1 MEQPFTYSPLPS
13 KGWFRLLSILPSHD
27 ESSEISCE
35 LHHHELS
42 TCPHY
47 EAISY
52 TWGNEDATKRLL
64 VNGTVFKVRPNL
76 HAALKAFRKPHEAKL
91 IWVDAVCINQQ
102 DQGERNRQVLQ
113 MNQIYSQ
120 AQAVDVWL
128 GTADTTSDAGVTFL
142 KTFYTLV
149 FQDTSHQQSPSRDAR
164 TATIYPD
171 STPFHEFYAP
181 ILKLLDDPEAL
192 TAFNHAV
199 TLLTNSWWRR
209 IWTLQES
216 VLCPNVI
223 CWSGSKTFP
232 FEYLLGL
239 SHFLYHL
246 VNHDAYKGAL
256 AHRDMTLGA
265 LMLVE
270 YLRKDMVAHGKIG
283 LTMALYSTWNRATSD
298 PRDKVIGLLG
308 IIEPRNSLKPEY
320 SWPVEKVYR
329 VAMRAALVEDGN
341 LNCLGLIS
349 EKNES
354 RNKNLASWVP
364 DFELHS
370 EPFRDYITS
379 LSKVLN
385 KWSIYKA
392 FMSPEG
398 SPPCIKTDEDDSVLI
413 LKGFCLDS
421 VSIVGTQAPGPDFEN
436 VGETS
441 PGHWR
446 SSMRDALNQW
456 RSLLPHS
463 DSYVTG
469 ETQAMAFWRTV
480 LVDLDQGRLASTK
493 GGRPKRLDE
502 NGLQDLLQ
510 LETPEGMEALL
521 SIWESC
527 LRPIYRQLRLIEQFN
542 RRFFRT
548 EKGYMGLG
556 PPDIQPGD
564 AICLLLGG
572 SVAHTLRRSEHE
584 TWIYIGECYIHGIMN
599 GEAAVGAIE
608 EKTDFAE
615 YRVV

>member
-13 KGWFRLLSILPSHD
+13 NGWFRLLSILPSHD
-27 ESSEISCE
+27 ETSDISCE

-42 TCPHY
+42 PCPKY

-52 TWGNEDATKRLL
+52 TWGNEDATKQLL
-64 VNGTVFKVRPNL
+64 VDGTVFYVRPNL
-76 HAALKAFRKPHEAKL
+76 HAALRAFRQPHEAKL

-102 DQGERNRQVLQ
+102 DQEERNRQVLQ

-128 GTADTTSDAGVTFL
+128 GTADATSDAGVDFL
-142 KTFYTLV
+142 GAFYTLV
-149 FQDTSHQQSPSRDAR
+149 FQDTSYQQSPSRDAR
-164 TATIYPD
+164 AASMYPD

-181 ILKLLDDPEAL
+181 VLKLLDDPGIL
-192 TAFNHAV
+192 TVFNHAV
-199 TLLTNSWWRR
+199 ALLANSWWRR

-223 CWSGSKTFP
+223 CWFGSKTFP
-232 FEYLLGL
+232 FEYLL
-239 SHFLYHL
+239 
-246 VNHDAYKGAL
+246 GAL

-270 YLRKDMVAHGKIG
+270 YLRKDTVAHGKIG
-283 LTMALYSTWNRATSD
+283 LTMALYSTWNRASSD

-308 IIEPRNSLKPEY
+308 IIEPRDSFKPEY

-349 EKNES
+349 EKKEY
-354 RNKNLASWVP
+354 RNKSLASWVP

-370 EPFRDYITS
+370 EPFKDYITS

-392 FMSPEG
+392 FISPGG
-398 SPPCIKTDEDDSVLI
+398 SADIATDEDDSVLI

-421 VSIVGTQAPGPDFEN
+421 VSVVGSQAPGPNFEN

-441 PGHWR
+441 PENWR
-446 SSMRDALNQW
+446 SSMRDALNHW
-456 RSLLPHS
+456 RSLLLPN
-463 DSYVTG
+463 DRYTTG

-480 LVDLDQGRLASTK
+480 LVDLNQGRLASKK
-493 GGRPKRLDE
+493 GGRPKRLDK
-502 NGLQDLLQ
+502 NDLQDLLQ
-510 LETPEGMEALL
+510 LETPEGMEELL
-521 SIWESC
+521 STWESC

-564 AICLLLGG
+564 AVCLLLGG
-572 SVAHTLRRSEHE
+572 SVAYVLRRSAHE
-584 TWIYIGECYIHGIMN
+584 TWTYVGECYVHGIMD
-599 GEAAVGAIE
+599 GEAAV
-608 EKTDFAE
+608 KTGEDNDSFTE
-615 YRVV
+615 YRIV

>member
-13 KGWFRLLSILPSHD
+13 NGWFRLLSILPSHD
-27 ESSEISCE
+27 ETSDISCE
-35 LHHHELS
+35 LRHHELS
-42 TCPHY
+42 ACPQY

-64 VNGTVFKVRPNL
+64 VNGTVFEVRPNL
-76 HAALKAFRKPHEAKL
+76 YAALRAFRQAHETKL

-102 DQGERNRQVLQ
+102 DQEERNRQVLQ

-128 GTADTTSDAGVTFL
+128 GTADETSDAGVAFL
-142 KTFYTLV
+142 TTFYTLV
-149 FQDTSHQQSPSRDAR
+149 FHDTKYQQPLSRDAR
-164 TATIYPD
+164 TATMYPD

-181 ILKLLDDPEAL
+181 ILKLLDDPETL
-192 TAFNHAV
+192 TVFNHAV
-199 TLLTNSWWRR
+199 ALLANSWWRR

-246 VNHDAYKGAL
+246 VNNDAHKGAL

-283 LTMALYSTWNRATSD
+283 LTMALYSTWNRASSD

-308 IIEPRNSLKPEY
+308 IIEPRDSLKPEY

-349 EKNES
+349 EKKES

-398 SPPCIKTDEDDSVLI
+398 SPGITTDEDDSVLI

-421 VSIVGTQAPGPDFEN
+421 VSVVGTQAPGPDFEN
-436 VGETS
+436 
-441 PGHWR
+441 
-446 SSMRDALNQW
+446 
-456 RSLLPHS
+456 
-463 DSYVTG
+463 
-469 ETQAMAFWRTV
+469 AMAFWRTV
-480 LVDLDQGRLASTK
+480 LVDLNQGRLASKK
-493 GGRPKRLDE
+493 GGTPKRLDK
-502 NGLQDLLQ
+502 NDLQDLLQ
-510 LETPEGMEALL
+510 LETPEGMEDLL
-521 SIWESC
+521 STWKSC
-527 LRPIYRQLRLIEQFN
+527 LRPAYRQLRLIEQFN

-548 EKGYMGLG
+548 ENGYMGLG
-556 PPDIQPGD
+556 PPDIQTGD

-572 SVAHTLRRSEHE
+572 SVAYALRRSAHE
-584 TWIYIGECYIHGIMN
+584 TWTYVGECYVHGIMD
-599 GEAAVGAIE
+599 GEATVKGIE
-608 EKTDFAE
+608 DKTDFAE
-615 YRVV
+615 YHIV

>member
-1 MEQPFTYSPLPS
+1 
-13 KGWFRLLSILPSHD
+13 
-27 ESSEISCE
+27 
-35 LHHHELS
+35 
-42 TCPHY
+42 
-47 EAISY
+47 
-52 TWGNEDATKRLL
+52 
-64 VNGTVFKVRPNL
+64 
-76 HAALKAFRKPHEAKL
+76 
-91 IWVDAVCINQQ
+91 
-102 DQGERNRQVLQ
+102 

-120 AQAVDVWL
+120 AQVVDVWL
-128 GTADTTSDAGVTFL
+128 GTANTTSDAGVAFL
-142 KTFYTLV
+142 TTFYTLV
-149 FQDTSHQQSPSRDAR
+149 YHDTNYQQCPSGDAR
-164 TATIYPD
+164 TASIYPD

-181 ILKLLDDPEAL
+181 ILKLLDEPRLL
-192 TAFNHAV
+192 TVFNHAV
-199 TLLTNSWWRR
+199 AFLANSWWRR

-246 VNHDAYKGAL
+246 VDHDAYKGAL

-270 YLRKDMVAHGKIG
+270 YLRKDMVAHRGIG
-283 LTMALYSTWNRATSD
+283 LTMALYSTWNRASSD

-308 IIEPRNSLKPEY
+308 IIEPRDSLKPEY

-349 EKNES
+349 EKKES

-370 EPFRDYITS
+370 EPFKDYITS

-385 KWSIYKA
+385 KWSIYKT
-392 FMSPEG
+392 FMSPER
-398 SPPCIKTDEDDSVLI
+398 SPPDITTDEDDS
-413 LKGFCLDS
+413 
-421 VSIVGTQAPGPDFEN
+421 EN
-436 VGETS
+436 
-441 PGHWR
+441 
-446 SSMRDALNQW
+446 
-456 RSLLPHS
+456 
-463 DSYVTG
+463 
-469 ETQAMAFWRTV
+469 QAMAFWRTV
-480 LVDLDQGRLASTK
+480 LVDLNQGRLASTK
-493 GGRPKRLDE
+493 GGRPKRLDK
-502 NGLQDLLQ
+502 NDLQDLLQ
-510 LETPEGMEALL
+510 LETSEGMEGLL
-521 SIWESC
+521 STWESC

-572 SVAHTLRRSEHE
+572 CVAYALRRSAHE
-584 TWIYIGECYIHGIMN
+584 TWIYVGECYIHGIMD
-599 GEAAVGAIE
+599 GEAAVKATE
-608 EKTDFAE
+608 DKTDFAE
-615 YRVV
+615 YRIV

>member
-13 KGWFRLLSILPSHD
+13 NGWFRLLSILPSHD
-27 ESSEISCE
+27 ETSDISCE

-42 TCPHY
+42 TCPQY

-52 TWGNEDATKRLL
+52 TWGNEDARERLL

-76 HAALKAFRKPHEAKL
+76 HAALRAFRQPHEAKL

-120 AQAVDVWL
+120 AQVVDVWL
-128 GTADTTSDAGVTFL
+128 GTANTTSDAGVAFL
-142 KTFYTLV
+142 TTFYTLV
-149 FQDTSHQQSPSRDAR
+149 YHDTNYQQSPSRDAR
-164 TATIYPD
+164 TASIYPD

-181 ILKLLDDPEAL
+181 ILKLLDEPPLL
-192 TAFNHAV
+192 TVFNHAV
-199 TLLTNSWWRR
+199 AFLANSWWRR

-246 VNHDAYKGAL
+246 VDHDAYKGAL

-270 YLRKDMVAHGKIG
+270 YLRKDMVAHRGIG
-283 LTMALYSTWNRATSD
+283 LTMALYSTWNRASSD

-308 IIEPRNSLKPEY
+308 IIEPRDSLKPEY

-349 EKNES
+349 EKKES

-370 EPFRDYITS
+370 EPFKDYITS

-385 KWSIYKA
+385 KWSIYKT
-392 FMSPEG
+392 FMSPER
-398 SPPCIKTDEDDSVLI
+398 SPPDITTDEDDS
-413 LKGFCLDS
+413 
-421 VSIVGTQAPGPDFEN
+421 EN
-436 VGETS
+436 
-441 PGHWR
+441 
-446 SSMRDALNQW
+446 
-456 RSLLPHS
+456 
-463 DSYVTG
+463 
-469 ETQAMAFWRTV
+469 QAMAFWRTV
-480 LVDLDQGRLASTK
+480 LVDLNQGRLASTK
-493 GGRPKRLDE
+493 GGRPKRLDK
-502 NGLQDLLQ
+502 NDLQDLLQ
-510 LETPEGMEALL
+510 LETPEGMEGLL
-521 SIWESC
+521 STWESC

-556 PPDIQPGD
+556 PPDIQPDD

-572 SVAHTLRRSEHE
+572 CVAYALRRSAQE
-584 TWIYIGECYIHGIMN
+584 TWIYVGECYIHGIMD
-599 GEAAVGAIE
+599 GEAAVKATE
-608 EKTDFAE
+608 DKTDFAE
-615 YRVV
+615 YRIV

>member
-13 KGWFRLLSILPSHD
+13 NGWFRLLSILPSHD
-27 ESSEISCE
+27 ETSDISCE

-42 TCPHY
+42 TCPQY

-52 TWGNEDATKRLL
+52 TWGNEDARERLL

-76 HAALKAFRKPHEAKL
+76 HAALRAFRQPHEAKL

-120 AQAVDVWL
+120 AQVVDVWL
-128 GTADTTSDAGVTFL
+128 GTANTTSDAGVAFL
-142 KTFYTLV
+142 TTFYTLV
-149 FQDTSHQQSPSRDAR
+149 YHDTNYQQSPSRDAR
-164 TATIYPD
+164 TASIYPD

-181 ILKLLDDPEAL
+181 ILKLLDEPRLL
-192 TAFNHAV
+192 TVFNHAV
-199 TLLTNSWWRR
+199 AFLANSWWRR

-270 YLRKDMVAHGKIG
+270 YLRKDMVARRGIG
-283 LTMALYSTWNRATSD
+283 LTMALYSTWNRASSD

-308 IIEPRNSLKPEY
+308 IIEPRDSLKPEY

-349 EKNES
+349 EKKES

-370 EPFRDYITS
+370 EPFKDYITS

-385 KWSIYKA
+385 KWSIYKT
-392 FMSPEG
+392 FMSPER
-398 SPPCIKTDEDDSVLI
+398 SPPDITTDEDDS
-413 LKGFCLDS
+413 
-421 VSIVGTQAPGPDFEN
+421 
-436 VGETS
+436 
-441 PGHWR
+441 
-446 SSMRDALNQW
+446 
-456 RSLLPHS
+456 
-463 DSYVTG
+463 

-480 LVDLDQGRLASTK
+480 LVDLNQGRLASTK
-493 GGRPKRLDE
+493 GGRPKRLDK
-502 NGLQDLLQ
+502 NDLQDLLQ
-510 LETPEGMEALL
+510 LETPEGMEGLL
-521 SIWESC
+521 STWESC

-572 SVAHTLRRSEHE
+572 CVAYALRRSAQE
-584 TWIYIGECYIHGIMN
+584 TWIYVGECYIHGIMD
-599 GEAAVGAIE
+599 GEAAVKATE
-608 EKTDFAE
+608 DKTDFAE
-615 YRVV
+615 YRIV

>member
-13 KGWFRLLSILPSHD
+13 NGWFRLLSILPSHD
-27 ESSEISCE
+27 ETSDISCE

-42 TCPHY
+42 TCPQY

-52 TWGNEDATKRLL
+52 TWGNEDARERLL

-76 HAALKAFRKPHEAKL
+76 HAALRAFRQPHEAKL

-120 AQAVDVWL
+120 AQVVDVWL
-128 GTADTTSDAGVTFL
+128 GTANTTSDAGVAFL
-142 KTFYTLV
+142 TTFYTLV
-149 FQDTSHQQSPSRDAR
+149 YHDTNYQQSPSRDAR
-164 TATIYPD
+164 TASIYPD

-181 ILKLLDDPEAL
+181 ILKLLDEPRLL
-192 TAFNHAV
+192 TVFNHAV
-199 TLLTNSWWRR
+199 AFLANSWWRR

-270 YLRKDMVAHGKIG
+270 YLRKDMVARRGIG
-283 LTMALYSTWNRATSD
+283 LTMALYSTWNRASSD

-308 IIEPRNSLKPEY
+308 IIEPRDSLKPEY

-349 EKNES
+349 EKKES

-370 EPFRDYITS
+370 EPFKDYITS

-385 KWSIYKA
+385 KWSIYKT
-392 FMSPEG
+392 FMSPER
-398 SPPCIKTDEDDSVLI
+398 SLPDITTDEDDS
-413 LKGFCLDS
+413 
-421 VSIVGTQAPGPDFEN
+421 
-436 VGETS
+436 
-441 PGHWR
+441 
-446 SSMRDALNQW
+446 
-456 RSLLPHS
+456 
-463 DSYVTG
+463 

-480 LVDLDQGRLASTK
+480 LVDLNQGRLASTK
-493 GGRPKRLDE
+493 GGRPKRLDK
-502 NGLQDLLQ
+502 NDLQDLLQ
-510 LETPEGMEALL
+510 LETPEGMEGLL
-521 SIWESC
+521 STWESC

-564 AICLLLGG
+564 TICLLLGG
-572 SVAHTLRRSEHE
+572 CVAYALRRSAQE
-584 TWIYIGECYIHGIMN
+584 TWIYVGECYIHGIMD
-599 GEAAVGAIE
+599 GEAAVNATDD
-608 EKTDFAE
+608 KTGFAE
-615 YRVV
+615 YRIV